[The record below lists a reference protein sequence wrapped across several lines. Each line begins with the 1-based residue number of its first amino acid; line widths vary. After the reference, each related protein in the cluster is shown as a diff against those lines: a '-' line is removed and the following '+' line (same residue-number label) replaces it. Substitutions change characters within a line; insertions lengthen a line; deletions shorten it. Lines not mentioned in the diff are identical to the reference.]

1 LYGMSE
7 YLMIMHELE
16 KVRLA
21 DLARKDNQAE
31 SISQVESPLVRAS
44 APTNRTLRR

>member
-1 LYGMSE
+1 MYGMSE
-7 YLMIMHELE
+7 YLMIVHELE

-31 SISQVESPLVRAS
+31 RISQVESPPVRESAS
-44 APTNRTLRR
+44 AKRT